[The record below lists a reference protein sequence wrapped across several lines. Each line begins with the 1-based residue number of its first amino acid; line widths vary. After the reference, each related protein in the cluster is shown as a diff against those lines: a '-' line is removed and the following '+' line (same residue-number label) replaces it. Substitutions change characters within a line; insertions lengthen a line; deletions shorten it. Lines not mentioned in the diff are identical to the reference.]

1 VNVVSIIDI
10 LLGLRV
16 PLELQ
21 SDYEEGLALD
31 PNGSNTVARPRR
43 ILTGFLLHE

>member
-1 VNVVSIIDI
+1 LV

-21 SDYEEGLALD
+21 SVHEEGLALD
-31 PNGSNTVARPRR
+31 PKGSNTVARPCR
-43 ILTGFLLHE
+43 IFTGFLSRAPAK